1 MGFLDIFRKK
11 KETKTTTSTTT
22 TTTEQPKIG
31 KASTEKRIKAYTSDG
46 KPIYE

>member
-22 TTTEQPKIG
+22 TTTEQPKTG